1 MSFTLIVAILFLS
14 AFISGLAVF
23 FVKRDNTNYLKLILS
38 FSGAYL
44 FAITVLHLIPHV
56 YHANTTSP
64 EVIGLYILGGFIF
77 QLLLEQFSQGI
88 EHGHI
93 HHNENAGFPLG
104 IMISLCLHA
113 FLEGMPLISGQQS
126 KLVFGIAIHHIPAA
140 FALGSLLLS
149 SSLSKRAIIIMLFI
163 FAAMTPLGF
172 MTSSVLSKGEVG
184 NISQH
189 FDKIMAV
196 VIGIFLH
203 ISTTILFES
212 GSADHH
218 KFNKKKMAAVFLGLA
233 ISLTTFLLPH
243 DHSHEGH
250 GHEHHE
256 HHDHG
261 EHSHDD
267 KGKVHHDHSNESHS
281 TEKGNTDNEHKHE
294 DHEGHTH

>member
-1 MSFTLIVAILFLS
+1 MSFFLIITILFVS
-14 AFISGLAVF
+14 ALVSGLAVF
-23 FVKRDNTNYLKLILS
+23 FVKRDNTNFLKLILS

-93 HHNENAGFPLG
+93 HHSNSKAFPLG

-113 FLEGMPLISGQQS
+113 FLEGMPLVSGQQTQ
-126 KLVFGIAIHHIPAA
+126 LVFGIAIHHIPAA
-140 FALGSLLLS
+140 FALGSLLINT
-149 SSLSKRAIIIMLFI
+149 SLRKQNIVLMLVI

-172 MTSSVLSKGEVG
+172 VTSNVLSQGLVG
-184 NISQH
+184 DISLH
-189 FDKIMAV
+189 FDKIMAI

-218 KFNKKKMAAVFLGLA
+218 KFNRRKMIAIFLGILV
-233 ISLTTFLLPH
+233 SLSSFLLHSH
-243 DHSHEGH
+243 DHGHDHHHNHEHHGHEGH
-250 GHEHHE
+250 EH
-256 HHDHG
+256 
-261 EHSHDD
+261 
-267 KGKVHHDHSNESHS
+267 
-281 TEKGNTDNEHKHE
+281 
-294 DHEGHTH
+294 

>member
-1 MSFTLIVAILFLS
+1 MSPILIIAILFVS
-14 AFISGLAVF
+14 AFIAGLAVF

-44 FAITVLHLIPHV
+44 FAITVLHLIPHA
-56 YHANTTSP
+56 YHDGNTSP
-64 EVIGLYILGGFIF
+64 EVIGMYILGGFIF

-93 HHNENAGFPLG
+93 HHHENAGFPLG

-113 FLEGMPLISGQQS
+113 FLEGMPLVAGHQS
-126 KLVFGIAIHHIPAA
+126 QLVFGIAIHHIPAA
-140 FALGSLLLS
+140 FALGSLLLNTR
-149 SSLSKRAIIIMLFI
+149 LNKQTITVMLLI

-172 MTSSVLSKGEVG
+172 LTSKFLSDGEVS

-218 KFNKKKMAAVFLGLA
+218 KFNKKKMAAVFLGIGL
-233 ISLTTFLLPH
+233 SLTTFLFPTH
-243 DHSHEGH
+243 DHSHSGNV
-250 GHEHHE
+250 
-256 HHDHG
+256 
-261 EHSHDD
+261 HSHDGHNHQEHD
-267 KGKVHHDHSNESHS
+267 HDHSDVRHSHGGHDHD
-281 TEKGNTDNEHKHE
+281 E
-294 DHEGHTH
+294 HEGHNH

>member
-1 MSFTLIVAILFLS
+1 MSPILIVAILFIS
-14 AFISGLAVF
+14 AFLAGLAVF
-23 FVKRDNTNYLKLILS
+23 FVRRDNTNYLKLILS

-44 FAITVLHLIPHV
+44 FAITVLHLIPHA
-56 YHANTTSP
+56 YHDGNTSP
-64 EVIGLYILGGFIF
+64 EIIGLYILGGFIF

-93 HHNENAGFPLG
+93 HHHENAGFPLG

-113 FLEGMPLISGQQS
+113 FLEGMPLVAGHQS
-126 KLVFGIAIHHIPAA
+126 QLVFGIAIHHIPAA
-140 FALGSLLLS
+140 FALGSLLLNTH
-149 SSLSKRAIIIMLFI
+149 LKKQAITMMLFI
-163 FAAMTPLGF
+163 FAIMTPLGF
-172 MTSSVLSKGEVG
+172 LTSKFLSDGEVS

-218 KFNKKKMAAVFLGLA
+218 KFNKQKMAAVFLGIGL
-233 ISLTTFLLPH
+233 SLTTFLFPTH

-250 GHEHHE
+250 NHDTE
-256 HHDHG
+256 HHDHSDHD
-261 EHSHDD
+261 HSHD
-267 KGKVHHDHSNESHS
+267 GHRHDE
-281 TEKGNTDNEHKHE
+281 
-294 DHEGHTH
+294 HEGHTH

>member
-1 MSFTLIVAILFLS
+1 MSPFLIVAILFIS
-14 AFISGLAVF
+14 ASIAGLAVF

-44 FAITVLHLIPHV
+44 FAITVLHLIPHA
-56 YHANTTSP
+56 YAEGNTSP
-64 EVIGLYILGGFIF
+64 EIIGLYILGGFIF

-93 HHNENAGFPLG
+93 HHHENSGFPLG

-113 FLEGMPLISGQQS
+113 FLEGMPLVAGHQS
-126 KLVFGIAIHHIPAA
+126 QLVFGIAVHHIPAA
-140 FALGSLLLS
+140 FALGSLLLNTR
-149 SSLSKRAIIIMLFI
+149 LSKNAIAVLLLI
-163 FAAMTPLGF
+163 FASMTPLGF
-172 MTSSVLSKGEVG
+172 LTSQFLSDGEVS

-218 KFNKKKMAAVFLGLA
+218 HFNKKKMAAVFLGIAL
-233 ISLTTFLLPH
+233 SLTTFLFPAH
-243 DHSHEGH
+243 DHSHFDH
-250 GHEHHE
+250 NHDHDTEHHE
-256 HHDHG
+256 QDSHDHN
-261 EHSHDD
+261 EHSHD
-267 KGKVHHDHSNESHS
+267 HDE
-281 TEKGNTDNEHKHE
+281 
-294 DHEGHTH
+294 HEGHNH

>member
-1 MSFTLIVAILFLS
+1 MTPFLIVAILFIS
-14 AFISGLAVF
+14 AFISGLSVF
-23 FVKRDNTNYLKLILS
+23 FVKRNNANFLKLILS

-56 YHANTTSP
+56 YHAGGNTSP

-93 HHNENAGFPLG
+93 HHDENAGFPIG

-113 FLEGMPLISGQQS
+113 FLEGMPLVSGH
-126 KLVFGIAIHHIPAA
+126 KNELVFGIAIHHIPAA
-140 FALGSLLLS
+140 FALGSLLLNT
-149 SSLSKRAIIIMLFI
+149 SLRKNKIVIMLFI
-163 FAAMTPLGF
+163 FAAMTPMGYL
-172 MTSSVLSKGEVG
+172 TSKALSQGEVS
-184 NISQH
+184 NISQY

-218 KFNKKKMAAVFLGLA
+218 HFNKKKMAAVFLGIA
-233 ISLTTFLLPH
+233 VSLTTFLIP
-243 DHSHEGH
+243 S
-250 GHEHHE
+250 
-256 HHDHG
+256 HDHG
-261 EHSHDD
+261 
-267 KGKVHHDHSNESHS
+267 
-281 TEKGNTDNEHKHE
+281 
-294 DHEGHTH
+294 DHEGHNHESAIPNTEIKAHDNQHGEGHTHEDHSDHNHEDHSDHNHDDHSDHNH